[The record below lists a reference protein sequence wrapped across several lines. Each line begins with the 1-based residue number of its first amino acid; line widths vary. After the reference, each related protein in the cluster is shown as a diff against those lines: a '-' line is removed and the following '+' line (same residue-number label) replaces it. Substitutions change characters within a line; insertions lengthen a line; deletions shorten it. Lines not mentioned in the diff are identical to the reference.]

1 MSFIGELQRRNVIRV
16 AITYVVAAWVLT
28 QVMEIATD
36 AFGAPDWVLKIF
48 IVLIVLGF
56 IPAVIFSWVYELTPE
71 GIKRESEVQRDASI
85 TSHTAKRLDI
95 AVIALLVAVVVLY
108 AVDRFGGDGAQQPPP
123 VGVAAVADVGE
134 INSIAVLPF
143 EDFSAGR
150 DQVHLAEGLADTL
163 LHMLA
168 QVPKLKVAARTSS
181 FSFRGT
187 NADIAEIGREL
198 GVGAVLEGSV
208 QRSGDTLRIIAQL
221 IRVSDQ
227 SHLWSQTFDR
237 PTGDIFA
244 VQDEIANA
252 VVVALRPG
260 DEAAAE
266 AALTSD
272 RTSVEAY
279 EHFVKGDRLWQVRSK
294 EAIEE
299 SITEFKAAVAA
310 DPDYAP
316 AHAGLAMAYIF
327 STYYGDRTFK
337 EVKLIAEAEIERAL
351 ALDPELGFAH
361 AARGQVLSIQEDN
374 EGAEAAYRKAIEFDP
389 SDATVYA
396 WLSGIV
402 SNDLSRWDEG
412 RALLKKAYELDPRNL
427 FVLGAYAG
435 DLAGFGDYEGAL
447 EVYRRGVA
455 LEPDSPRA
463 YNNLA
468 NLHTRYGRHD
478 DAIRAY
484 LAQIERSPD
493 SWGPYNGIAARFLSL
508 DDQES
513 AEEWFAKAKAL
524 NPNIEY
530 WPYWFLREQDRG
542 RLVAEMKANFS
553 RNPDDSGDRANLCHA
568 LALAGE
574 HSEVTALCG
583 PPLEPVL
590 GPEEVPLDLT
600 MLNDAYFVSW
610 SAMQLG
616 DQATAD
622 RLIDQI
628 IGMIEQAGAS
638 GLVDWGYQGFAA
650 SIYAMKGDREN
661 MYLRLRKAVEAGST
675 DNRDL
680 EFGPWFAPYRDEPEF
695 QAILEEIRARQQKMR
710 NSLRVE
716 GL

>member
-108 AVDRFGGDGAQQPPP
+108 AVDRFGGPGAERPAP
-123 VGVAAVADVGE
+123 VEVAAVADVGE

-493 SWGPYNGIAARFLSL
+493 SWGPYRGIAARFLSL

-530 WPYWFLREQDRG
+530 WPYWFLPEAPG
-542 RLVAEMKANFS
+542 G
-553 RNPDDSGDRANLCHA
+553 GD
-568 LALAGE
+568 
-574 HSEVTALCG
+574 
-583 PPLEPVL
+583 
-590 GPEEVPLDLT
+590 
-600 MLNDAYFVSW
+600 
-610 SAMQLG
+610 
-616 DQATAD
+616 
-622 RLIDQI
+622 
-628 IGMIEQAGAS
+628 
-638 GLVDWGYQGFAA
+638 
-650 SIYAMKGDREN
+650 
-661 MYLRLRKAVEAGST
+661 
-675 DNRDL
+675 
-680 EFGPWFAPYRDEPEF
+680 
-695 QAILEEIRARQQKMR
+695 
-710 NSLRVE
+710 E
-716 GL
+716 GQFFPQPG

>member
-1 MSFIGELQRRNVIRV
+1 MSFFGELKRRNVIRV

-36 AFGAPDWVLKIF
+36 AFGAPEWVLKIF

-71 GIKRESEVQRDASI
+71 GIKRETEVDRDASI

-95 AVIALLVAVVVLY
+95 AVIALLLVVVVLY
-108 AVDRFGGDGAQQPPP
+108 AVDRFGGSDGERPPS
-123 VGVAAVADVGE
+123 VEVAAVAEVGE

-252 VVVALRPG
+252 VVAALRPG

-266 AALTSD
+266 SALTSD

-279 EHFVKGDRLWQVRSK
+279 EHFVRGDRLWQVRSA

-299 SITEFKAAVAA
+299 SIVEFKAAVAA

-316 AHAGLAMAYIF
+316 AHAGLAMAYVF

-337 EVKLIAEAEIERAL
+337 EVKLIVEAEIERAL

-361 AARGQVLSIQEDN
+361 AARGQVLSIQEDTS
-374 EGAEAAYRKAIEFDP
+374 GAEAAYRRAIEFDP

-396 WLSGIV
+396 WLAGMV
-402 SNDLSRWDEG
+402 NTDLSRWDEG
-412 RALLKKAYELDPRNL
+412 RALIKKAYELDPRNL
-427 FVLGAYAG
+427 FVLGQYAG
-435 DLAGFGDYEGAL
+435 NLAGFGDYEGAL
-447 EVYRRGVA
+447 KVYRRGVA
-455 LEPDSPRA
+455 LEPDAPRA

-468 NLHTRYGRHD
+468 NLHTQYGRHD

-513 AEEWFAKAKAL
+513 AEEWFARAKGL
-524 NPNIEY
+524 NPNLEY
-530 WPYWFLREQDRG
+530 WPYWFLREEDRG
-542 RLVAEMKANFS
+542 RLVTEMKANYA
-553 RNPDDSGDRANLCHA
+553 RNPDDSGDRASLCQAHM
-568 LALAGE
+568 LAGE
-574 HSEVTALCG
+574 HAEVMALCG
-583 PPLEPVL
+583 PPLERVL
-590 GPEEVPLDLT
+590 GPEGSPLDLT
-600 MLNDAYFVSW
+600 TINDAYSVSW

-622 RLIDQI
+622 RLVAQM
-628 IGMIEQAGAS
+628 IGMVEQAGAS
-638 GLVDWGYQGFAA
+638 GLVNWGYEAFAA
-650 SIYAMKGDREN
+650 SIYAMRGDRES
-661 MYLRLRKAVEAGST
+661 MFLRLRKAVEAGST
-675 DNRDL
+675 DTRDL
-680 EFGPWFAPYRDEPEF
+680 ESGPWFAPYRDEPEF
-695 QAILEEIRARQQKMR
+695 QAILEEMRARQVKMR
-710 NSLRVE
+710 SSLRVE

>member
-1 MSFIGELQRRNVIRV
+1 MSFIAELQRRNVIRV

-48 IVLIVLGF
+48 IVIVVLGF

-71 GIKRESEVQRDASI
+71 GIKREAEVNREESI
-85 TSHTAKRLDI
+85 TAHTAKRLNI
-95 AVIALLVAVVVLY
+95 AVIVLLVAVVALY
-108 AVDRFGGDGAQQPPP
+108 AVDRLGGSGAERPPP
-123 VGVAAVADVGE
+123 VEVAAVEEVGQ
-134 INSIAVLPF
+134 IDSIAVLPF

-168 QVPKLKVAARTSS
+168 QVPELKVAARTSS

-187 NADIAEIGREL
+187 SADIAEIGREL

-260 DEAAAE
+260 DETAAAS
-266 AALTSD
+266 ALTSD

-279 EHFVKGDRLWQVRSK
+279 EHFVRGDRLWQVRSA

-299 SITEFKAAVAA
+299 SIGQFKAAVAA

-316 AHAGLAMAYIF
+316 AHAGLAMAYMF
-327 STYYGDRTFK
+327 STYYGNRTFK
-337 EVKLIAEAEIERAL
+337 EVKLVVEAEIERAL
-351 ALDPELGFAH
+351 ALDPELGFAY
-361 AARGQVLSIQEDN
+361 AARGQFLSNEEDN
-374 EGAEAAYRKAIEFDP
+374 EGAEAAYRRAIESDP

-396 WLSGIV
+396 WISSLVFS
-402 SNDLSRWDEG
+402 DLSRWDEA
-412 RALLKKAYELDPRNL
+412 RALLQKAYELDPRNL
-427 FVLGAYAG
+427 FVLGQYAG
-435 DLAGFGDYEGAL
+435 NLANFGDYEGAL
-447 EVYRRGVA
+447 AVYRRGVA

-468 NLHTRYGRHD
+468 SLHVQYGRHD
-478 DAIRAY
+478 DAIRAF

-493 SWGPYNGIAARFLSL
+493 SYGPYRGIAARFLSL
-508 DDQES
+508 DDQDS
-513 AEEWFAKAKAL
+513 AEEWFAKAKEL
-524 NPNIEY
+524 NPNTEF
-530 WPYWFLREQDRG
+530 WPYWFLPEEHRA
-542 RLVAEMKANFS
+542 RLLPEMKANFA
-553 RNPDDSGDRANLCHA
+553 RNPEDSGDRANLCHA
-568 LALAGE
+568 HMLAGD
-574 HSEVTALCG
+574 HAEVMALCG

-590 GPEEVPLDLT
+590 GPQGVPLDLT
-600 MLNDAYFVSW
+600 TLNDAYFVSW

-622 RLIDQI
+622 TLIEQLL
-628 IGMIEQAGAS
+628 GMIEQAGAS

-650 SIYAMKGDREN
+650 SVYAMRGDREN
-661 MYLRLRKAVEAGST
+661 MYLRLRKAVEAGNT

-680 EFGPWFAPYRDEPEF
+680 ETGPWYAPYRDDPEF